1 MLAIPTT
8 RLELVAA
15 TLAHVEA
22 ELAAPERLAE
32 LLAAQI
38 PPSWP
43 PGEYDR
49 NAMEF
54 FRGRLREGG
63 DAVAGWYG
71 WYAIRRAAPGAPA
84 VLVGAAGFLGPP
96 SEDGVAELGYS
107 VAPEHR
113 GRGYATEIARALVRR
128 ALGMRGVRRV
138 VAHTT
143 RDNPASVAVL
153 ERCGFREAAEDAA
166 TGRVRFETPEA
177 SLELRLATM
186 GDLPALVELIPRSA
200 RELSRGFYTE
210 EQTESA
216 IRHVFGPDTRLIAD
230 GTYFVAEEAGL
241 LAGCGGWSRRR
252 TLYGGDQMKA
262 ADDPLLDPRTEAAR
276 IRAFFVHPGFARRGV
291 GRAILEACL
300 DAARAAG
307 FQRVELASTLPGVP
321 FYLAFG
327 FAEREAMEVPLPG
340 GAGLPVVRM
349 DRELAPGDL

>member
-1 MLAIPTT
+1 MLVISTD
-8 RLELVAA
+8 RLDVVAA

-22 ELAAPERLAE
+22 ELAAPERLAD
-32 LLAAQI
+32 LLSAQV
-38 PPSWP
+38 PASWP

-49 NAMEF
+49 AAMEF

-63 DAVAGWYG
+63 PSVEGWYG
-71 WYAIRRAAPGAPA
+71 WYAIRRAAPGSPA
-84 VLVGAAGFLGPP
+84 ALVGAGGFLGPP
-96 SEDGVAELGYS
+96 SEGVAELGYS

-113 GRGYATEIARALVRR
+113 GRGYATEMARALVRR
-128 ALGMRGVRRV
+128 ALDTPGVRKV

-143 RDNPASVAVL
+143 RGNAPSVFVL
-153 ERCGFREAAEDAA
+153 EACGFRPTGEDAA
-166 TGRVRFETPEA
+166 TGRVRFETPEGG
-177 SLELRLATM
+177 LGLRLATM

-210 EQTESA
+210 EQTEAA
-216 IRHVFGPDTRLIAD
+216 IRHIFGPDTRLISD
-230 GTYFVAEEAGL
+230 GTYFVAEEVGL

-252 TLYGGDQMKA
+252 TLYGGDQMKGVE
-262 ADDPLLDPRTEAAR
+262 DPFLDPRTDAAR

-327 FAEREAMEVPLPG
+327 FLEREAMEVPLPG
-340 GAGLPVVRM
+340 GANLPVVRM
-349 DRELAPGDL
+349 ERDLPPGDL

>member
-1 MLAIPTT
+1 VLVISTE
-8 RLELVAA
+8 RLDLVAA

-22 ELAAPERLAE
+22 ELAAPERLAD
-32 LLAAQI
+32 LLAAQV

-63 DAVAGWYG
+63 PAVDGWYG
-71 WYAIRRAAPGAPA
+71 WYAIRRAAPGTPA
-84 VLVGAAGFLGPP
+84 ALVGAGGFLGPP
-96 SEDGVAELGYS
+96 SDEGVVELGYS

-113 GRGYATEIARALVRR
+113 GRGYATEMARALVRR
-128 ALGMRGVRRV
+128 ALETAGVRRL

-143 RDNPASVAVL
+143 RRNPASVAVL
-153 ERCGFREAAEDAA
+153 ERCGFRAAAEDAE
-166 TGRVRFETPEA
+166 TGNVRFETPEA
-177 SLELRLATM
+177 KLELRRATM

-210 EQTESA
+210 EQTEAA
-216 IRHVFGPDTRLIAD
+216 IVHVFGPDTRLISD

-262 ADDPLLDPRTEAAR
+262 VDDPFLDPRTDAAR
-276 IRAFFVHPGFARRGV
+276 IRAFFVHPAFARRGV

-300 DAARAAG
+300 EAAHAAG
-307 FQRVELASTLPGVP
+307 FRKVELASTLPGVP

-340 GAGLPVVRM
+340 GAALPVVRM
-349 DRELAPGDL
+349 ERELPSADL